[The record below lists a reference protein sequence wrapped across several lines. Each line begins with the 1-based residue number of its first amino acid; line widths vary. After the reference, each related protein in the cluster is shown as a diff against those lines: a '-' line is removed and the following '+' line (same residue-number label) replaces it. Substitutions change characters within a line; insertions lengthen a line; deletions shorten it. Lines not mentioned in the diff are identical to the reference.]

1 VAEEDDDLDQPSG
14 LRSFWSGT
22 ISFGLVTVPV
32 ALYAATRPRGISLKM
47 IGPDEAPV
55 RRRYVCS
62 KDGTPLDSDEIV
74 RGYEIEKGKFVVV
87 TDDELEAIE
96 PRKSREI
103 DLRLFVDRSDIDPMF
118 YQRAYFLVPTG
129 GTNKAYRLLAEV
141 MEQKNQ
147 AGIATF
153 VMRAKE
159 YLVAIIAENG
169 ILRAETLRFADEV
182 RKPEDVGLPDVT
194 KAPAAE
200 VKKFEAQIQKHAKKL
215 DLHELIDDYAE
226 RLEKL
231 VAAKEKNKEDI
242 VRAPAEATRDEDEG
256 GGEVVDLLAVLSR
269 SLGQTTPAARKPAKK
284 AASPSSKKS
293 SKKASTTKK
302 KTPAKTT
309 AKRTTTKKKRAS

>member
-1 VAEEDDDLDQPSG
+1 VAEEDEFEQPAG
-14 LRSFWSGT
+14 LRSFWTGT
-22 ISFGLVTVPV
+22 ITFGLVTVPV
-32 ALYAATRPRGISLKM
+32 ALYSATRPRGVALKM

-62 KDGTPLDSDEIV
+62 KDGKVLDADEIV
-74 RGYEIEKGKFVVV
+74 RGYEIEKGKYVVV

-103 DLRLFVDRSDIDPMF
+103 DLRVFVDIDDIDPMYF
-118 YQRAYFLVPTG
+118 ERAYFLVPSG

-141 MEQKNQ
+141 MEKKKQ
-147 AGIATF
+147 AGVATF

-182 RKPEDVGLPDVT
+182 RKPEDIGLPKVV
-194 KAPAAE
+194 KPAAAD
-200 VKKFEAQIQKHAKKL
+200 VKKFETQISRHAKKMNL
-215 DLHELIDDYAE
+215 NELLDDYTE

-231 VAAKEKNKEDI
+231 VAAKEKKKEDI
-242 VRAPAEATRDEDEG
+242 VRAPEEADDAGEDG

-269 SLGQTTPAARKPAKK
+269 SLGGGAPRKPARKTGGAKKRPPSKKRAPVRKK
-284 AASPSSKKS
+284 AAKRK
-293 SKKASTTKK
+293 
-302 KTPAKTT
+302 PA
-309 AKRTTTKKKRAS
+309 

>member
-1 VAEEDDDLDQPSG
+1 MAEEDDDLDQPSG
-14 LRSFWSGT
+14 MRPFWSGT

-32 ALYAATRPRGISLKM
+32 ALYSATRPRGIALKM

-62 KDGTPLDSDEIV
+62 KDGEALDADEIV
-74 RGYEIEKGKFVVV
+74 RGYEIEKGKYVVV

-103 DLRLFVDRSDIDPMF
+103 DLRLFVDRDQIDPIF

-141 MEQKNQ
+141 MEKRKQ

-159 YLVAIIAENG
+159 HFVAIIAENG
-169 ILRAETLRFADEV
+169 ILRAETLRFADEI
-182 RKPEDVGLPDVT
+182 RKPEDVGLPEVH
-194 KAPAAE
+194 KAPPAE
-200 VKKFEAQIQKHAKKL
+200 VKKFEAAIARKAKKL
-215 DLHELIDDYAE
+215 DMHELVDDYAE

-231 VAAKEKNKEDI
+231 VAQKEKKHLDI
-242 VRAPAEATRDEDEG
+242 VKAPAETSRDEEE

-269 SLGQTTPAARKPAKK
+269 SLGQSATTRARKPAKK
-284 AASPSSKKS
+284 
-293 SKKASTTKK
+293 TTAKK
-302 KTPAKTT
+302 KTA
-309 AKRTTTKKKRAS
+309 AKKK